1 MPSLR
6 GLCNAGSV
14 AAVAV
19 LVVFWSLFFL
29 SVNANGL
36 QPTWSSLRVH
46 SYPSPFG
53 DMFAITQSWDLIR
66 AGGDPFHE
74 PLPPWDGPLT
84 YPRSWGWFTFI
95 GIGSSALQVF
105 SAALALGFY
114 ATVCFVLARGTAWL
128 GFLVATASLSPP
140 VLLCIERMNADIII
154 YLMAVVAVL
163 LVCQKRLLPVA
174 VGFGL
179 ASVAGMLK
187 LFPAVGIPGFMP
199 DLRRRSIALCLCAL
213 GAFSA
218 YLLFDL
224 GDLLRVNTVALRMTD
239 LSYGAGVTALALSE
253 KSAVAGINVSSEA
266 MTAVFRG
273 AVAIAGLIGLW
284 LGLRGP
290 SSPSALNVPL
300 HGRDA
305 ILFRVGAMIYVGTFF
320 FIQSFNYRLIFLLF
334 CLPLL
339 LGPTPP
345 TSPLRGVLRVT
356 SALVVIC
363 LFLAG
368 TWVMRG
374 WHGVIYGGVAFV
386 VASVLAACLGSLF
399 GSMVR
404 VAAAQHRF
412 KRDITVAGYK

>member
-1 MPSLR
+1 MKVPSLR

-14 AAVAV
+14 TAVAV

-46 SYPSPFG
+46 SYPSLFG

-74 PLPPWDGPLT
+74 PVPPWDVPLT
-84 YPRSWGWFTFI
+84 YPRSWGWFTFM

-128 GFLVATASLSPP
+128 GFLVAMASLSPP

-163 LVCQKRLLPVA
+163 LVCQKRLLPMA

-224 GDLLRVNTVALRMTD
+224 GDLLRVNTVALRMTN

-253 KSAVAGINVSSEA
+253 KSAVIGINVSSEV

-284 LGLRGP
+284 LGFRGI
-290 SSPSALNVPL
+290 SSPSYLNVPL
-300 HGRDA
+300 DGRDA

-320 FIQSFNYRLIFLLF
+320 FIQSFNYRLIFLLL
-334 CLPLL
+334 CLPMLL
-339 LGPTPP
+339 SVHSRSLH
-345 TSPLRGVLRVT
+345 LRLFLRATAGVVL
-356 SALVVIC
+356 AC
-363 LFLAG
+363 LFVAG
-368 TWVMRG
+368 TWYMRG
-374 WHGVIYGGVAFV
+374 WHELLYGVVAFILGSSLSFWLGVAFGGMNRKLQ
-386 VASVLAACLGSLF
+386 SV
-399 GSMVR
+399 
-404 VAAAQHRF
+404 HE
-412 KRDITVAGYK
+412 